1 MNKESNKVAVGYCR
15 VSTDKQRE
23 ESLDHQQREIQKYA
37 DENGIKIINWYIDH
51 GYSGTTEERPD
62 FQKMIEDSKKKEFN
76 LVLVWKLDRFSRDKF
91 VSANAKHKLKEN
103 GVSVFSVIERIEN
116 TPEGEIIE
124 SLFEAMNQYYVK
136 NLARGVLGGMV
147 ENVRNGISVGSCTF
161 GYMLTPKLD
170 ENGNIVKKYSK
181 TGKAKPV
188 NIYTLHPEHSA
199 TVKLIFDMFL
209 AGASRNEI
217 LARLKECGY
226 KNSKGGDFKATNIDK
241 ILRNERYTGVYI
253 LEYNKGKQVNY
264 MDTEVIR
271 NEGGLPKIIDKEDFD
286 KVQQMLN
293 ARKHQPNARSL
304 VSYLLTGKIVC
315 GNCGAQFTGSTH
327 YKNGQPYHYY
337 RCGRNNDDCKM
348 ISIRKEAIENFV
360 IKEIEKVV
368 KSGEFVASIL
378 DRFAEF
384 YKERNNNSE
393 IIKRLE
399 KNLQDIER
407 KIGNLTKIVAETG
420 KYTEMF
426 ETKLDA
432 LTDEKIKILANLKN
446 ETNMGL
452 AEFITKDQVRRSYCK
467 VLKLLKSGKVEDQR
481 TIINTLLNRVVVYK
495 DRVETFINI
504 LPYEGSIAEMSIT
517 NADLEKYGLLETSE
531 NENITQECNIPSDIC
546 FGSPKGN
553 RTPDTTVKGWCLNR
567 LTMGPEEKFVLLFYS
582 FRKEEAK

>member
-1 MNKESNKVAVGYCR
+1 MTA
-15 VSTDKQRE
+15 
-23 ESLDHQQREIQKYA
+23 
-37 DENGIKIINWYIDH
+37 
-51 GYSGTTEERPD
+51 
-62 FQKMIEDSKKKEFN
+62 KKKSFANIFIKVVKNRFGLFDYLTN
-76 LVLVWKLDRFSRDKF
+76 LKHNMTNGKDNKF
-91 VSANAKHKLKEN
+91 TRYPKGARIIYISPNLPRAKSKDILL
-103 GVSVFSVIERIEN
+103 
-116 TPEGEIIE
+116 TPEEYSALQNSGEYE
-124 SLFEAMNQYYVK
+124 VYFKSHQYYVK

-170 ENGNIVKKYSK
+170 KNGNIVKKYSK

-241 ILRNERYTGVYI
+241 ILRNERYTSVYI

-264 MDTEVIR
+264 TGTEVIR

-378 DRFAEF
+378 DRFVEF

-399 KNLQDIER
+399 KNL
-407 KIGNLTKIVAETG
+407 
-420 KYTEMF
+420 
-426 ETKLDA
+426 
-432 LTDEKIKILANLKN
+432 
-446 ETNMGL
+446 
-452 AEFITKDQVRRSYCK
+452 
-467 VLKLLKSGKVEDQR
+467 
-481 TIINTLLNRVVVYK
+481 
-495 DRVETFINI
+495 
-504 LPYEGSIAEMSIT
+504 
-517 NADLEKYGLLETSE
+517 
-531 NENITQECNIPSDIC
+531 
-546 FGSPKGN
+546 
-553 RTPDTTVKGWCLNR
+553 
-567 LTMGPEEKFVLLFYS
+567 
-582 FRKEEAK
+582 

>member
-1 MNKESNKVAVGYCR
+1 MNKEPKKVAVGYCR
-15 VSTDKQRE
+15 VSTTKQRE
-23 ESLDHQQREIQKYA
+23 ESIEHQKSEIKKYA
-37 DENGIKIINWYIDH
+37 DEHKIDILDWYEDF
-51 GYSGTTEERPD
+51 GFSGTTNERD
-62 FQKMIEDSKKKEFN
+62 RFKDMLRDSKEKKFN

-91 VSANAKHKLKEN
+91 GCAVAKHTLKEN
-103 GVSVFSVIERIEN
+103 GVSLFSVVERIEN

-136 NLARGVLGGMV
+136 NLARGVLGGMI
-147 ENVRNGISVGSCTF
+147 ENVKNGISVGSCTY
-161 GYMLTPKLD
+161 GYKLTPKLD
-170 ENGNIVKKYSK
+170 ECGNIVKKYSK
-181 TGKAKPV
+181 TGKPKV
-188 NIYTLHPEHSA
+188 INTYTLHPEHST

-217 LARLKECGY
+217 IERLKELGR
-226 KNSKGGDFKATNIDK
+226 KNAKGEDFKPTNIDK
-241 ILRNERYTGVYI
+241 ILRNERYTGVFI
-253 LEYNKGKQVNY
+253 FEYNKGKMVNY
-264 MDTEVIR
+264 NPIQEER
-271 NEGGLPKIIDKEDFD
+271 NENSLPKIIEKEDFD

-304 VSYLLTGKIVC
+304 VDYLLTGKIVC

-337 RCGRNNDDCKM
+337 RCGRENDDCKM
-348 ISIRKEAIENFV
+348 ISIRKEAIEDFV

-378 DRFAEF
+378 DRFVEF
-384 YKERNNNSE
+384 YKERNDNSE
-393 IIKRLE
+393 IIKTLE

-426 ETKLDA
+426 ETELDA

-452 AEFITKDQVRRSYCK
+452 TEFITKDQVRRSYCK
-467 VLKLLKSGKVEDQR
+467 VLKLLKSGKVEDRR

-546 FGSPKGN
+546 VGRIEWT
-553 RTPDTTVKGWCLNR
+553 RTTDPHLIRV
-567 LTMGPEEKFVLLFYS
+567 VLDL
-582 FRKEEAK
+582 